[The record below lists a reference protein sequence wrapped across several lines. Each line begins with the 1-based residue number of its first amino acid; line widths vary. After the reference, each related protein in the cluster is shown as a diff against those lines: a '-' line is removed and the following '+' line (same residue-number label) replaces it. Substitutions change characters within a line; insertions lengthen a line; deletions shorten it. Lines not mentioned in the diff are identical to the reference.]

1 MIRALVDFALNN
13 RFVVLSATVLLV
25 LWGALSFHNLPV
37 EAYPDIADNYV
48 TVITQWPGRAAE
60 EVEQQITIPVEVQM
74 NGLPHLSHLRSESI
88 FGLSFLLMVFDD
100 DSSNDWNRQK
110 VLERLSQVSFPQG
123 IQGQMGTD
131 WSTVGQIY
139 WYTLHSSNPKYDLME
154 LKSIEDW
161 TLEKQFKSVLNV
173 VDVSTFGGTT
183 REYQVRI
190 DPNKLVSYGLSIGQV
205 EQQLAN
211 NNVNAGGSFVE
222 TGMQQMN
229 VRALGLYHTVH
240 DIENTVLKTQ
250 SGTALR
256 VKDIADVVQGPRILL
271 GAMARADHSPNG
283 TIVDNPDVIQ
293 GVVLLR
299 KGADAQPTLDAIH
312 AKVKE
317 LNDRILPSG
326 VKVVPMLD
334 RSDLLHYTLHT
345 VLHNMAEG
353 MILVT
358 IILFLFLGN
367 VRGAFIVALTIP
379 FALLFAS
386 IWLDVSKIPANL
398 LSLGALDFG
407 MVVDGAVVMVENIV
421 RHMSRGFGPT
431 PANGLGNGYAN
442 GDSTIRNLTLPK
454 TPAALIREACH
465 EVQRPVFYAIAIII
479 TAYLPIFTLQRV
491 EGKLFKPMAWT
502 VAFALLGAMTF
513 SILIAPVIASVL
525 FRNGVKEW
533 RNPVMSFLASAYR
546 RRLRW
551 AIEHRWIVLGGGVAA
566 LGVTLS
572 LAFSGII
579 GSEFLPH
586 LDEGA
591 IWARGSLSN
600 STSLSEGKAFASR
613 ARVIFASFPEVTKV
627 VSEAGR
633 PDDGTDT
640 GGFGNT
646 EYFVDLKPKELWRP
660 VFHGDKDELIA
671 AMNREVSKLPGAI
684 WNFSQPIED
693 NVDETI
699 SGVKGGLAA
708 KIFGDDLETL
718 EGKGEEIMSQ
728 MAKVPGIKDLGLFRD
743 MGQPNLDFTVD
754 RDAAARFGIN
764 VADVQDA
771 IQTAVGGN
779 AVSQVLQGEARYD
792 VVVRY
797 KEQYRNNQEAIANIR
812 LLAPSGERVSLA
824 QLTKVEIR
832 EGAYDIY
839 REANQR
845 YVGVRYEVR
854 DRDLGSTVLDAMA
867 RVARN
872 VKLPK
877 GYHIDW
883 AGESESQKRS
893 SQRLMI
899 VLPITVLIIFIILY
913 TMFRSAKW
921 ALLILGV
928 VAMAPLGGLL
938 ALLMT
943 GTHFSV
949 SSGVGFLALF
959 GVSVQTGVIM
969 LEYINQLRAKG
980 FTVEDAA
987 VEGAVLRLR
996 PIMMTML
1003 VATFGLVPAALSHA
1017 IGSDSQRPFAIVIV
1031 GGLMAALMM
1040 SLVLL
1045 PTLYVWVARDG
1056 DKLPEAETGVSLE
1069 H

>member
-1 MIRALVDFALNN
+1 MIRTLVDFALSN

-25 LWGALSFHNLPV
+25 LWGAVSFHNLPV

-60 EVEQQITIPVEVQM
+60 EVEQQVTIPVETEM
-74 NGLPHLSHLRSESI
+74 NGIPHLTALRSESI
-88 FGLSFLLMVFDD
+88 FGLSFVLMIFDD
-100 DSSNDWNRQK
+100 QSQNDWNREK
-110 VLERLSQVSFPQG
+110 VLERLTQVNFPPG
-123 IQGQMGTD
+123 LQGQIGTD

-154 LKSIEDW
+154 LKSIQDW
-161 TLEKQFKSVLNV
+161 TLEKQFKSVKDI
-173 VDVSTFGGTT
+173 VDISTFGGTT
-183 REYQVRI
+183 KEFQVRV

-211 NNVNAGGSFVE
+211 NNTNAGGSFVE
-222 TGMQQMN
+222 IGEQQMN
-229 VRALGLYHTVH
+229 VRALGLYRSVQ
-240 DIENTVLKTQ
+240 DIANTVLTTQ
-250 SGTALR
+250 KGTALR
-256 VKDIADVVQGPRILL
+256 VKDVADVAQGPRILL
-271 GAMARADHSPNG
+271 GAMARADHLHDG
-283 TIVDNPDVIQ
+283 TVLDNSDVIQ
-293 GVVLLR
+293 GVVLMR
-299 KGADAQPTLDAIH
+299 KGADAQPALDAIH
-312 AKVKE
+312 EKVKE
-317 LNDRILPSG
+317 LNERILPEG
-326 VKVVPMLD
+326 VKIVPMLD
-334 RSDLLHYTLHT
+334 RADLLHYTLHT

-367 VRGAFIVALTIP
+367 ARGALIVALTIP

-386 IWLDVSKIPANL
+386 ICLDLSKIPANL

-421 RHMSRGFGPT
+421 RHMSRGSG
-431 PANGLGNGYAN
+431 ANGTNGAAQT
-442 GDSTIRNLTLPK
+442 DPQLTSAK
-454 TPAALIREACH
+454 SPAELIREACH
-465 EVQRPVFYAIAIII
+465 EVQRPVFFAIAIII
-479 TAYLPIFTLQRV
+479 TAYLPIFTLERV

-513 SILIAPVIASVL
+513 SILIAPVLSSL
-525 FRNGVKEW
+525 FFRQGIKEW
-533 RNPVMSFLASAYR
+533 HNPIMVFLTKQYR
-546 RRLRW
+546 ARLRW
-551 AIEHRWIVLGGGVAA
+551 AIHNRKTVFWAGLAA
-566 LGVTLS
+566 LAVTAF

-600 STSLSEGKAFASR
+600 STSLTEGKQFATK
-613 ARVIFASFPEVTKV
+613 ARLIFASFPEVTKV
-627 VSEAGR
+627 VSEVGR

-646 EYFVDLKPKELWRP
+646 EYFVDLKPKDQWRP
-660 VFHGDKDELIA
+660 VFRADKNELIA
-671 AMNREVSKLPGAI
+671 AMNREVSKLPGVF

-693 NVDETI
+693 NVDETLT
-699 SGVKGGLAA
+699 GTKGGLAV
-708 KIFGDDLETL
+708 KVYGNDLKTL
-718 EGKGEEIMSQ
+718 EQKGEEIMQQ
-728 MAKVPGIKDLGLFRD
+728 MSTVPGVKDIGLFRD
-743 MGQPNLDFTVD
+743 MGQPNLEFVVD
-754 RDAAARFGIN
+754 RQASARFGIN
-764 VADVQDA
+764 VADIQDA
-771 IQTAVGGN
+771 VQTAVGGN

-797 KEQYRNNQEAIANIR
+797 KEPYRNSQEAIANIR
-812 LLAPSGERVSLA
+812 LSSPSGERVSLA
-824 QLTKVEIR
+824 QLTKMQVR
-832 EGAYDIY
+832 EGAYDIL

-845 YVGVRYEVR
+845 YVAVRYEVR
-854 DRDLGSTVLDAMA
+854 ERDLGTTVNDAMT
-867 RVARN
+867 RVQKN
-872 VKLPK
+872 VQLPR
-877 GYHIDW
+877 GYHIQW
-883 AGESESQKRS
+883 SGENESQKRS

-899 VLPITVLIIFIILY
+899 IVPLTVLVIFIILY
-913 TMFRSAKW
+913 SMFRSAKW
-921 ALLILGV
+921 ACLILSV
-928 VAMAPLGGLL
+928 VTLAPLGGLL
-938 ALLMT
+938 ALLIS

-949 SSGVGFLALF
+949 STGVGFLALF

-1003 VATFGLVPAALSHA
+1003 VATFGLIPAAMSHA

-1031 GGLMAALMM
+1031 GGLMAALLM

-1045 PTLYVWVARDG
+1045 PTLYVSIARDG
-1056 DKLPEAETGVSLE
+1056 DKLPAPDTGVSFE